1 MTTLAE
7 VVQNCKAIL
16 YEIARR
22 WEMLDNEG
30 QKNYLLAERRCEE
43 LTKKLKSLS
52 YMPMIED
59 YDDCLDLLVE
69 CIIDCEE
76 LETATLPVSLKNE
89 ER

>member
-7 VVQNCKAIL
+7 VVQKCKAIL

-52 YMPMIED
+52 
-59 YDDCLDLLVE
+59 
-69 CIIDCEE
+69 
-76 LETATLPVSLKNE
+76 
-89 ER
+89 